1 MPLHQQ
7 LGQATK
13 FRKQVINTLALF
25 IFAFLMGC
33 GENEKKKKAAVPF
46 WENPVQLD
54 LEGIKKRGFIRAV
67 VDNSSTSYYIYRGRR
82 MGYEYELLR
91 NLAKQ
96 LDVQLKLIINED
108 IEKAFQ
114 MLNAG
119 KADIVAINLVVN
131 EDRKK
136 YGSFTTKLNL
146 LSSVLVQNRKIPTLD
161 SLQQLDK
168 KTVYVRKSAVYKDQ
182 LTQLEDSLQIDIDI
196 IETPKNSDEL
206 VDEVVREN
214 IDFTLVD
221 EDVALVNSTYYSEID
236 IGLHINSPSPVAWL
250 VRKNAPDLLAAVN
263 DWIDK
268 GKQSTYLAI
277 LYGKYFLN
285 KKNSYYRTKSPFSS
299 ISGDQISK
307 YDDLIKKGADY
318 LGWDW
323 RLLASL
329 VYKESR
335 FNNEATSY
343 AGARG
348 LLQLMPVT
356 LERFGVTNPNDPTQ
370 SLMGGVKYLKYLD
383 KFWLERVPET
393 NERIKFILA
402 SYNVGHGHVND
413 AWRLALKFGKDT
425 RRWSNVAYYLERK
438 SQPKYYRDP
447 VVRSGY
453 AKGHL
458 AVAYVR
464 DILSIYESYRVLVD
478 PYPRTIKDQ
487 ALASN

>member
-7 LGQATK
+7 PFLTANC
-13 FRKQVINTLALF
+13 KQRSVNMLVMCLL
-25 IFAFLMGC
+25 AFLLGC
-33 GENEKKKKAAVPF
+33 GEEIQKKKKAPPY
-46 WENPVQLD
+46 WESPVQLD

-96 LDVQLKLIINED
+96 LDVQLRLIVNED
-108 IEKAFQ
+108 IEKAYQ
-114 MLNAG
+114 LLNKG

-136 YGSFTTKLNL
+136 YGSFTSKLNL
-146 LSSVLVQNRKIPTLD
+146 LSSVLVQNRKKEVLD
-161 SLQQLDK
+161 SLQQLDQ
-168 KTVYVRKSAVYKDQ
+168 KTVHVRKSAVYKDQ
-182 LTQLEDSLQIDIDI
+182 LLQLEDSLQIDIDI
-196 IETPKNSDEL
+196 VEAPKNSDEL

-221 EDVALVNSTYYSEID
+221 EDLALVNSTYYSEINID
-236 IGLHINSPSPVAWL
+236 LQINSPSPVAWL
-250 VRKNAPDLLAAVN
+250 VRKNAPNLLAAVN
-263 DWIDK
+263 DWIEK
-268 GKQSTYLAI
+268 GTQSTYFAI

-285 KKNSYYRTKSPFSS
+285 KKNSYYRNKSPFSS

-307 YDDLIKKGADY
+307 YDEIIKEGADY

-335 FNNEATSY
+335 FNTEATSY
-343 AGARG
+343 AGAKG

-356 LERFGVTNPNDPTQ
+356 LERFGVDNPNDPSQ

-425 RRWSNVAYYLERK
+425 RTWSNVAYYLERK

-464 DILSIYESYRVLVD
+464 DILSIYESYRILVD
-478 PYPRTIKDQ
+478 PYPREIEDKT
-487 ALASN
+487 LAKK

>member
-1 MPLHQQ
+1 M
-7 LGQATK
+7 
-13 FRKQVINTLALF
+13 V
-25 IFAFLMGC
+25 FAC
-33 GENEKKKKAAVPF
+33 NEDKKKKKAATPF
-46 WENPVQLD
+46 WEKPVQLD
-54 LEGIKKRGFIRAV
+54 IKGIKKRGFIRAI

-96 LDVQLKLIINED
+96 LDVQLRLVVNED
-108 IEKAFQ
+108 IDKAFQ
-114 MLNAG
+114 MLNKG
-119 KADIVAINLVVN
+119 KADIVAINLFIN

-136 YGSFTTKLNL
+136 YGAFTKDLNQ
-146 LSSVLVQNRKIPTLD
+146 LSSVLVQRRKAPVLD
-161 SLQQLDK
+161 SLHQLDN
-168 KTVYVRKSAVYKDQ
+168 KTVHVRKSAIYKQQ
-182 LTQLEDSLQIDIDI
+182 LINLEDSLQIDIDI
-196 IETPKNSDEL
+196 VESPKNSDEL
-206 VDEVVREN
+206 VDEVVREK
-214 IDFTLVD
+214 IDYTLVD
-221 EDVALVNSTYYSEID
+221 EDVALVNSTYYSEINID
-236 IGLHINSPSPVAWL
+236 LHINTPLPVAWL
-250 VRKNAPDLLAAVN
+250 VRKNSPDLLTAVN
-263 DWIDK
+263 DWVDK
-268 GKQSTYLAI
+268 GKQSTYFAI
-277 LYGKYFLN
+277 LYAKYFLN
-285 KKNSYYRTKSPFSS
+285 KKNSYYRTKSAFSS

-307 YDDLIKKGADY
+307 YDDLIKKGGDY

-356 LERFGVTNPNDPTQ
+356 LERFGVNDPNDPAQ

-464 DILSIYESYRVLVD
+464 DILSIYESYRILVD
-478 PYPRTIKDQ
+478 PYPKEIEDQ
-487 ALASN
+487 PLASN